1 MIENTELKQI
11 HEFGF
16 ISCREFRLISE
27 RILFSVWLILLS
39 LAVYSQSSGLPLFVI
54 DTYGQEIPDEYKIT
68 AFLKVIN
75 NGPGVTNYVSQP
87 GTDYEGSIGI
97 EIRGSSSQMFPKQ
110 NYSIETR
117 FESGADSSVSLLG
130 MPAESDWVLYGPYS
144 DKSLLRNAL
153 TYYLGRS
160 MKRDWQPR
168 YRFCELYLN
177 GEYNGLYMLI
187 EKIKRDKNRVNISK
201 LKPDEISGNDLTGGY
216 IIKVDRMEGVTP
228 DMYFEIIPSNH
239 THVSENYKIQYYYP
253 KYDEIVT
260 QQKDYIK
267 KLMTDMDN
275 SLDGRS
281 FSDPLTG
288 FRKYIDVSS
297 FVDHQIIQEVCN
309 NVDGY
314 RLSTFFYKDKDSH
327 GGKLHAGPIWDFDL
341 AYANEDYND
350 YNLRK
355 DIWLYTRYTPD
366 DGNRIHWWARLMEDL
381 SYRSVFV
388 NRWKEL
394 RKGSFNT
401 DSVMT
406 FIDSTINYL
415 GPAID
420 RNFAKWPVIGEYVW
434 PNYFVGSTYE
444 EEVDYLKNWLTGRMD
459 WIDGNIAN
467 AANLST
473 SSPENEILVYPNPV
487 RDQLNLSF
495 YLDFAGEIQIEFF
508 DLTGRK
514 VFSCIFE
521 PEDTGY
527 QYMNL
532 DIQREINPGYYI
544 LRLSQ
549 GGRFIGRKKII
560 VDSR

>member
-1 MIENTELKQI
+1 
-11 HEFGF
+11 
-16 ISCREFRLISE
+16 
-27 RILFSVWLILLS
+27 
-39 LAVYSQSSGLPLFVI
+39 
-54 DTYGQEIPDEYKIT
+54 
-68 AFLKVIN
+68 
-75 NGPGVTNYVSQP
+75 
-87 GTDYEGSIGI
+87 
-97 EIRGSSSQMFPKQ
+97 
-110 NYSIETR
+110 
-117 FESGADSSVSLLG
+117 
-130 MPAESDWVLYGPYS
+130 
-144 DKSLLRNAL
+144 
-153 TYYLGRS
+153 
-160 MKRDWQPR
+160 
-168 YRFCELYLN
+168 
-177 GEYNGLYMLI
+177 MLI

-459 WIDGNIAN
+459 WIDSNIAN
-467 AANLST
+467 AVNLST

-487 RDQLNLSF
+487 RNLLNLSF

-527 QYMNL
+527 QYMSL